1 MKRFLFVLSLLLSFS
16 VNAVD
21 PKPGINFKKTKE
33 EIATDSPGKIEVVEM
48 FWYGCI
54 HCYKIDPYLDEWAD
68 NLPEDVVFKKVPA
81 VPRKNWVPMA
91 KAYYAL
97 ETLEL
102 DKKLHEKLF
111 DAIHKTKTVDI
122 GSEQSAIN
130 WIAVTSKKDIKD
142 VEAAFKTFSM
152 NAKIS
157 NSYKMFRAAGATGV
171 PAIII
176 DGKYLTSS
184 TMAGGEKNT
193 IELIDYIIDNVRNDK
208 VKN

>member
-1 MKRFLFVLSLLLSFS
+1 MKRFLFVLSMLLSFS
-16 VNAVD
+16 ANAVD

-33 EIATDSPGKIEVVEM
+33 VIATDSPGKIEVVEM

-54 HCYKIDPYLDEWAD
+54 HCYKIDPYLDKWAD
-68 NLPEDVVFKKVPA
+68 NLPEDVVFKKIPA

-111 DAIHKTKTVDI
+111 DAIHKTETVDV

-208 VKN
+208 AKN

>member
-1 MKRFLFVLSLLLSFS
+1 
-16 VNAVD
+16 
-21 PKPGINFKKTKE
+21 
-33 EIATDSPGKIEVVEM
+33 
-48 FWYGCI
+48 
-54 HCYKIDPYLDEWAD
+54 
-68 NLPEDVVFKKVPA
+68 
-81 VPRKNWVPMA
+81 MA

-111 DAIHKTKTVDI
+111 DAIHKTKTVDV

-193 IELIDYIIDNVRNDK
+193 IELIDYIINNVRNDK
-208 VKN
+208 AKN

>member
-1 MKRFLFVLSLLLSFS
+1 MKKILLVVSMFMAFS
-16 VNAVD
+16 AGAVE
-21 PKPGINFKKTKE
+21 PNPGVNFKKTKE
-33 EIATDSPGKIEVVEM
+33 VIPTDSPGKIEVIEM

-54 HCYKIDPYLDEWAD
+54 HCYTIDPYLDEWAD
-68 NLPEDVVFKKVPA
+68 NLPKDVVFKKLPA

-91 KAYYAL
+91 KAFYAL
-97 ETLEL
+97 ETLNL

-111 DAIHKTKTVDI
+111 DAIHKTKTVDP
-122 GSEQSAIN
+122 GNEQSAIN
-130 WIAVTSKKDIKD
+130 WIAVTSKKDIKE

-171 PAIII
+171 PVIII
-176 DGKYLTSS
+176 DGQYLTSS

-193 IELIDYIIDNVRNDK
+193 IELMDFIIENIRKDK
-208 VKN
+208 AKN

>member
-111 DAIHKTKTVDI
+111 DAIH
-122 GSEQSAIN
+122 
-130 WIAVTSKKDIKD
+130 
-142 VEAAFKTFSM
+142 
-152 NAKIS
+152 
-157 NSYKMFRAAGATGV
+157 
-171 PAIII
+171 I
-176 DGKYLTSS
+176 DGEFLV
-184 TMAGGEKNT
+184 A
-193 IELIDYIIDNVRNDK
+193 RNSDVSIYGK
-208 VKN
+208 DFKLKQSINSLPWCIHQ

>member
-1 MKRFLFVLSLLLSFS
+1 
-16 VNAVD
+16 
-21 PKPGINFKKTKE
+21 
-33 EIATDSPGKIEVVEM
+33 M

-54 HCYKIDPYLDEWAD
+54 HCYKIDPYLDTWAD

-111 DAIHKTKTVDI
+111 DAIHKTKTVDV

-157 NSYKMFRAAGATGV
+157 NSYKMFRAAGATVV

-193 IELIDYIIDNVRNDK
+193 IELLDYIIDNVRNGK
-208 VKN
+208 AKN

>member
-1 MKRFLFVLSLLLSFS
+1 MKRFLFVLSMLLSFS
-16 VNAVD
+16 ANAVD

-33 EIATDSPGKIEVVEM
+33 VIATDSPGKIEVIEM

-54 HCYKIDPYLDEWAD
+54 HCYKIDPYLDNWAD
-68 NLPEDVVFKKVPA
+68 KLPEDVVFKKIPA

-97 ETLEL
+97 ETLGL

-111 DAIHKTKTVDI
+111 DAIHKTKTVDV

>member
-1 MKRFLFVLSLLLSFS
+1 
-16 VNAVD
+16 
-21 PKPGINFKKTKE
+21 
-33 EIATDSPGKIEVVEM
+33 
-48 FWYGCI
+48 
-54 HCYKIDPYLDEWAD
+54 
-68 NLPEDVVFKKVPA
+68 
-81 VPRKNWVPMA
+81 
-91 KAYYAL
+91 
-97 ETLEL
+97 
-102 DKKLHEKLF
+102 
-111 DAIHKTKTVDI
+111 
-122 GSEQSAIN
+122 
-130 WIAVTSKKDIKD
+130 
-142 VEAAFKTFSM
+142 M

>member
-1 MKRFLFVLSLLLSFS
+1 MKRILFILSMLLSFS

-54 HCYKIDPYLDEWAD
+54 HCYKIDPYLDKWAD
-68 NLPEDVVFKKVPA
+68 SLPEDVVFKKVPA
-81 VPRKNWVPMA
+81 VPRKNWIPMA

-102 DKKLHEKLF
+102 DKKLHEKFF
-111 DAIHKTKTVDI
+111 DAIHKTKTVDV

-152 NAKIS
+152 NAKIPTRIKCS
-157 NSYKMFRAAGATGV
+157 EQLGL
-171 PAIII
+171 PACQPLLLMVNI
-176 DGKYLTSS
+176 
-184 TMAGGEKNT
+184 
-193 IELIDYIIDNVRNDK
+193 
-208 VKN
+208 

>member
-1 MKRFLFVLSLLLSFS
+1 MKGFLFVLSLLLTFS
-16 VNAVD
+16 ANAVD

-97 ETLEL
+97 ETLGL

-111 DAIHKTKTVDI
+111 DAIHKTKKVDV

-130 WIAVTSKKDIKD
+130 WIAITSKKDTKD

-193 IELIDYIIDNVRNDK
+193 IELINYIVDNVRKDK
-208 VKN
+208 AKN

>member
-1 MKRFLFVLSLLLSFS
+1 MKGFLFVLSLLLTFS
-16 VNAVD
+16 ANEVD

-97 ETLEL
+97 ETLGL

-111 DAIHKTKTVDI
+111 DAIHKTKKVDV

-130 WIAVTSKKDIKD
+130 WIAITSKKDTKD

-193 IELIDYIIDNVRNDK
+193 IELINYIVDNVRKDK
-208 VKN
+208 AKN